1 VLVRITRLLRSLI
14 FISTCLASAVPS
26 WTQSSQFPAKPDQEN
41 FYVDAANLIAE
52 DVGQEINQIAASLLE
67 QEDIALIV
75 VTIPSMTAYGVAG
88 YTIER
93 YATDLFNE
101 WGIGSEQRNYGILLL
116 VSLGDRRARI
126 ELGAGWGLDYN
137 RQSQNI
143 MDSLIVPSFKEGAYG
158 EGVLG
163 GVRGLDAMARG
174 LALPKPPEPWWQ
186 LPLTVGFFALMVLVI
201 ISLFRSGHKGWGWA
215 LIAFLG
221 IVIFSILRSSA
232 SAQGSGG
239 AFGGGSSGGGGA
251 SGSW

>member
-1 VLVRITRLLRSLI
+1 V
-14 FISTCLASAVPS
+14 ASAAPG
-26 WTQSSQFPAKPDQEN
+26 WTQSSKFPAKPDQEN
-41 FYVDAANLIAE
+41 FYVDAANLISE

-75 VTIPSMTAYGVAG
+75 VTIPSMTTYGVAG

-93 YATDLFNE
+93 YTTALFNE
-101 WGIGSEQRNYGILLL
+101 WGIGSQQRNYGMLLL
-116 VSLGDRRARI
+116 LSVGDRRARI
-126 ELGAGWGLDYN
+126 ELGAAWGFDYN

-143 MDSLIVPSFKEGAYG
+143 MDSLIIPPVKQGAYS
-158 EGVLG
+158 EGILG

-174 LALPKPPEPWWQ
+174 LALPQPPQPWWQ
-186 LPLTVGFFALMVLVI
+186 FPLMVGLFALTVLVI

-221 IVIFSILRSSA
+221 VVIFFLLRNASSN
-232 SAQGSGG
+232 QGSGG
-239 AFGGGSSGGGGA
+239 AFAGGSSGGGGA